1 MKTES
6 FAFEGMKV
14 QYLRAGQGLPLL
26 LLHGSG
32 PGASSLG
39 NWKAV
44 LGPLSEQ
51 YEVYAMDLI
60 GFGGSQRKPAPP
72 FFDYALW
79 LRQARAMLARLPGAR
94 VGVVAHSL
102 SASLALSLAAGQP
115 KVAAVLTTGA
125 MGAPFTLR
133 EETARTWT
141 CPRDRQALVRAI
153 AGLVHDTR
161 GIGEAYYQQ
170 REAVIYA
177 EGYADYFDAMFGGDK
192 QQYIEAAVLA
202 DALLARVT
210 QPVLLLHGRND
221 RGFPAAGSLEIGA
234 RLPHADVMLLDAC
247 SHSVAVERAP
257 TFMALATDFFSRH
270 LT

>member
-79 LRQARAMLARLPGAR
+79 L
-94 VGVVAHSL
+94 
-102 SASLALSLAAGQP
+102 
-115 KVAAVLTTGA
+115 
-125 MGAPFTLR
+125 
-133 EETARTWT
+133 
-141 CPRDRQALVRAI
+141 RQALVRAI